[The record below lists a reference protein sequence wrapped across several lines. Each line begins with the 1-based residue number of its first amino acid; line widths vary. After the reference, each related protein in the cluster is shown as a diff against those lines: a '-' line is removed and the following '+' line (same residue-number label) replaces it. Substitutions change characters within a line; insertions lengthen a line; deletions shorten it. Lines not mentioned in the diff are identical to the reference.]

1 MISPDKTASIFSI
14 HIKKQKKSK
23 LYTKFASELSLF
35 NNEKKTLS
43 ETQIKR
49 IIKLSI
55 VVRYFTTTTTEKTI
69 KNAIF
74 L

>member
-35 NNEKKTLS
+35 NNEKKNTFRNPNQKNNQTLNCS
-43 ETQIKR
+43 
-49 IIKLSI
+49 SI
-55 VVRYFTTTTTEKTI
+55 FHNNNNR
-69 KNAIF
+69 KNH
-74 L
+74 